1 MPGYSSKKRIY
12 FRHISNSMAL
22 VIAHRTAAALAPENS
37 LQGIRQ
43 AALCRADW
51 VELDVRLS
59 RDGEL
64 VLMHDERLDRTTSGC
79 GLVGETSL
87 EELKGLH
94 LRNRDGSMDQNSA
107 VPTLQEAV
115 HLAGEMELGLVIEM
129 KEEGL
134 EGLIAECISG
144 EDCMVT
150 SFYHT
155 SLCELSEISTLKTGI
170 IISALPINPVRLAL
184 EAGASAI
191 FPRRVNARLFK
202 EAHQQGLAVYPW
214 TVNSREEGGWMLRLG
229 ADGLVTDDP
238 CLLRDTA
245 DQPAQATGRD
255 NCPYYP
261 CHHLSEQDCTHCFC
275 PLYPCKD
282 EELGGY
288 VRTKKGKRFW
298 SCINCTLVH
307 LPQVAAY
314 LAEHPG
320 ATAAELKARR
330 DKKQIH

>member
-1 MPGYSSKKRIY
+1 
-12 FRHISNSMAL
+12 MAL

-37 LQGIRQ
+37 LRGIEQ
-43 AALCRADW
+43 AALCHANW
-51 VELDVRLS
+51 VEMDVRLS

-64 VLMHDERLDRTTSGC
+64 ILMHDERVDRTSSGC
-79 GLVGETSL
+79 GPVGETSL
-87 EELKGLH
+87 EELKDLH
-94 LRNRDGSMDQNSA
+94 LRNRDGSLDQSST

-115 HLAGEMELGLVIEM
+115 SLARELGLGLVVEM

-134 EGLIAECISG
+134 EGLLAESISG

-150 SFYHT
+150 SFYHA
-155 SLCELSEISTLKTGI
+155 SLCELSEISSLKTGI
-170 IISALPINPVRLAL
+170 IISALPIYPLRLAL

-214 TVNSREEGGWMLRLG
+214 TVNSQEEAGWMLRLG

-238 CLLRDTA
+238 CLLRVTA

-261 CHHLSEQDCTHCFC
+261 CHHLPEQDCTHCFC

-282 EELGGY
+282 DELGSY
-288 VRTKKGKRFW
+288 V
-298 SCINCTLVH
+298 
-307 LPQVAAY
+307 
-314 LAEHPG
+314 
-320 ATAAELKARR
+320 
-330 DKKQIH
+330 

>member
-1 MPGYSSKKRIY
+1 MIY
-12 FRHISNSMAL
+12 FPLISGVMAL

-37 LQGIRQ
+37 LRGIEQ
-43 AALCRADW
+43 AALCHANW
-51 VELDVRLS
+51 VEMDVRLS

-64 VLMHDERLDRTTSGC
+64 ILMHDERVDRTSSGC
-79 GLVGETSL
+79 GPVGETSL
-87 EELKGLH
+87 EELKDLH
-94 LRNRDGSMDQNSA
+94 LRNRDGSLDQSST

-115 HLAGEMELGLVIEM
+115 SLARELGLGLVVEM

-134 EGLIAECISG
+134 EGLLAESISG

-150 SFYHT
+150 SFYHA
-155 SLCELSEISTLKTGI
+155 SLCELSEISSLKTGI
-170 IISALPINPVRLAL
+170 IISALPIYPLRLAL

-214 TVNSREEGGWMLRLG
+214 TVNSQEEAGWMLRLG

-238 CLLRDTA
+238 CLLRMTA

-261 CHHLSEQDCTHCFC
+261 CHHLPEQDCTHCFC

-282 EELGGY
+282 DELGSY

-307 LPQVAAY
+307 LPHVAAY

-320 ATAAELKARR
+320 ATAAELKAWR
-330 DKKQIH
+330 DKKRIQ

>member
-1 MPGYSSKKRIY
+1 MIY
-12 FRHISNSMAL
+12 FPLISELMAL
-22 VIAHRTAAALAPENS
+22 VIAHRTAVALAPENS
-37 LQGIRQ
+37 LPGIEQ
-43 AALCRADW
+43 AALCQADW

-59 RDGEL
+59 RDGQL
-64 VLMHDERLDRTTSGC
+64 VLMHDESLERTSSGC
-79 GLVGETSL
+79 GLVAEHSL

-94 LRNRDGSMDQNSA
+94 LRNRDGCLDQSTT
-107 VPTLQEAV
+107 VPTLNEAAN
-115 HLAGEMELGLVIEM
+115 LARELGLGLVVEM

-134 EGLIAECISG
+134 EGLVSESISG

-150 SFYHT
+150 SFYHA
-155 SLCELSEISTLKTGI
+155 SLRELSEISSFKTGI
-170 IISALPINPVRLAL
+170 IISALPLYPVRLAL

-202 EAHQQGLAVYPW
+202 EAHRQGLAVYPW
-214 TVNSREEGGWMLRLG
+214 TVNSREEAGWMLRLG

-238 CLLRDTA
+238 CLLREAA
-245 DQPAQATGRD
+245 DQPAQATGKD

-282 EELGGY
+282 EELGSY

-307 LPQVAAY
+307 LPAVAAY
-314 LAEHPG
+314 LAEHPE
-320 ATAAELKARR
+320 ATAEQLKALSGQ
-330 DKKQIH
+330 KQIQ

>member
-1 MPGYSSKKRIY
+1 
-12 FRHISNSMAL
+12 MAL

-64 VLMHDERLDRTTSGC
+64 VLMHDERVDRTTSGC
-79 GLVGETSL
+79 GLVGDFSR
-87 EELKGLH
+87 EEMQGLF
-94 LRNRDGSMDQNSA
+94 LRNRDGGSDRDST
-107 VPTLQEAV
+107 VPTLKEALS
-115 HLAGEMELGLVIEM
+115 LARELGLGLVVEM

-134 EGLIAECISG
+134 EALIAECVSG
-144 EDCMVT
+144 EDCLVT
-150 SFYHT
+150 SFYHA
-155 SLCELSEISTLKTGI
+155 SLRELSEISSLKTGI
-170 IISALPINPVRLAL
+170 IISSLPINPVRLAL

-214 TVNSREEGGWMLRLG
+214 AVKSGEEGGWMLRLG

-238 CLLRDTA
+238 CLLRETA

-261 CHHLSEQDCTHCFC
+261 CHSLREQDCTHCFC
-275 PLYPCKD
+275 PLYPCRD
-282 EELGGY
+282 RELGSY

-307 LPQVAAY
+307 QPHVAAY
-314 LAEHPG
+314 LAEHPE

-330 DKKQIH
+330 DKKQIQ

>member
-1 MPGYSSKKRIY
+1 MIY
-12 FRHISNSMAL
+12 FRLISVLMAL

-37 LQGIRQ
+37 LRGIER
-43 AALCRADW
+43 AALCHANW

-64 VLMHDERLDRTTSGC
+64 ILMHDERVDRTSSGS
-79 GLVGETSL
+79 GQVGDTNL
-87 EELKGLH
+87 EELKCLH
-94 LRNRDGSMDQNSA
+94 LRNRDGSLDQSST

-115 HLAGEMELGLVIEM
+115 SLARELGLGLVVEM

-134 EGLIAECISG
+134 EGLLAESISG
-144 EDCMVT
+144 DDCMVT
-150 SFYHT
+150 SFYHA
-155 SLCELSEISTLKTGI
+155 SLCELSEISSLKTGI

-191 FPRRVNARLFK
+191 FPQRVNARLFK

-214 TVNSREEGGWMLRLG
+214 TVDSLQEAGWMLRLG
-229 ADGLVTDDP
+229 ADGLVTNDP

-261 CHHLSEQDCTHCFC
+261 CHHLQEQDCTHCFC

-282 EELGGY
+282 KELGSY

-307 LPQVAAY
+307 QPHVASY
-314 LAEHPG
+314 LSEHPG
-320 ATAAELKARR
+320 ATAGELKARR
-330 DKKQIH
+330 NKKTDPITIP

>member
-1 MPGYSSKKRIY
+1 
-12 FRHISNSMAL
+12 MAL
-22 VIAHRTAAALAPENS
+22 VIAHRTAAALAAENS
-37 LQGIRQ
+37 LEGIER
-43 AALCRADW
+43 AAFCRADW

-64 VLMHDERLDRTTSGC
+64 VLMHDESLNRTTSGC
-79 GLVGETSL
+79 GPVGELSL
-87 EELKGLH
+87 EELKCLK
-94 LRNRDGSMDQNSA
+94 LRNRDGSLDQRSK
-107 VPTLQEAV
+107 VPTLKEAV
-115 HLAGEMELGLVIEM
+115 SLARELKLGLVVEM

-134 EGLIAECISG
+134 EGVVAESISG

-150 SFYHT
+150 SFYHA
-155 SLCELSEISTLKTGI
+155 SLRELSQISCLKTGI

-184 EAGASAI
+184 EAEACAI

-214 TVNSREEGGWMLRLG
+214 TVNSREEANWILRLG

-238 CLLRDTA
+238 CLVRVAA
-245 DQPAQATGRD
+245 DQPAQATGKD

-261 CHHLSEQDCTHCFC
+261 CHHFPEQDCSHCFC

-282 EELGGY
+282 EELGSY

-320 ATAAELKARR
+320 ATTAELKARQR
-330 DKKQIH
+330 QKQNQ

>member
-1 MPGYSSKKRIY
+1 
-12 FRHISNSMAL
+12 MAL

-37 LQGIRQ
+37 LRGIEQ
-43 AALCRADW
+43 AASCHANW
-51 VELDVRLS
+51 VEMDVRLS

-64 VLMHDERLDRTTSGC
+64 VLMHDESLERTSSGS
-79 GLVGETSL
+79 GPVGERSL

-94 LRNRDGSMDQNSA
+94 LRNRDGSLDQSST

-115 HLAGEMELGLVIEM
+115 TLARELGLGLVVEM

-134 EGLIAECISG
+134 EGLLAESISG

-150 SFYHT
+150 SFYHS
-155 SLCELSEISTLKTGI
+155 SLRELSEISSLKTGI
-170 IISALPINPVRLAL
+170 IITALPINPVRLAL

-202 EAHQQGLAVYPW
+202 EAHQQCLAVCAW
-214 TVNSREEGGWMLRLG
+214 TVNSREAGGWMLRLG

-261 CHHLSEQDCTHCFC
+261 CHHLPEHDCTRWFC
-275 PLYPCKD
+275 PLYPCKG

>member
-1 MPGYSSKKRIY
+1 
-12 FRHISNSMAL
+12 MAL

-37 LQGIRQ
+37 LRGIEQ
-43 AALCRADW
+43 AASCHANW
-51 VELDVRLS
+51 VEMDVRLS

-64 VLMHDERLDRTTSGC
+64 VLMHDESLERTSSGS
-79 GLVGETSL
+79 GPVGERSL

-94 LRNRDGSMDQNSA
+94 LRNRDGSLDQSST

-115 HLAGEMELGLVIEM
+115 TLARELGLGLVVEM

-134 EGLIAECISG
+134 EGLLAESICR

-150 SFYHT
+150 SFYHA
-155 SLCELSEISTLKTGI
+155 SLCELSEISSLKTGI

-214 TVNSREEGGWMLRLG
+214 TVNSGEEAGWMLRLG

-238 CLLRDTA
+238 CLLRVTA

-261 CHHLSEQDCTHCFC
+261 CHHLPEQDCTHCFC

-282 EELGGY
+282 EELGRF
-288 VRTKKGKRFW
+288 VRTKRGKRFW
-298 SCINCTLVH
+298 SCIDCKLVH
-307 LPQVAAY
+307 LPNVARY
-314 LAEHPG
+314 LSLHPES
-320 ATAAELKARR
+320 TTEELKALV
-330 DKKQIH
+330 D

>member
-1 MPGYSSKKRIY
+1 
-12 FRHISNSMAL
+12 MAL
-22 VIAHRTAAALAPENS
+22 VIAHRTAAALAAENS
-37 LQGIRQ
+37 LEGIER
-43 AALCRADW
+43 AAFCRADW

-59 RDGEL
+59 RDGQL
-64 VLMHDERLDRTTSGC
+64 VLMHDESLSRTTSGC
-79 GLVGETSL
+79 GLVGEQSL
-87 EELKGLH
+87 DELKCLK
-94 LRNRDGSMDQNSA
+94 LRNRDGSLNQRSK
-107 VPTLQEAV
+107 VPTLKEALS
-115 HLAGEMELGLVIEM
+115 LARELKLGLVVEM

-134 EGLIAECISG
+134 EGLIAESVSG

-150 SFYHT
+150 SFYHA
-155 SLCELSEISTLKTGI
+155 SLRELSEISCLKTGI

-191 FPRRVNARLFK
+191 FPSRVNARLFK

-214 TVNSREEGGWMLRLG
+214 TVNSREEAGWILRLG

-238 CLLRDTA
+238 CMVRVAA
-245 DQPAQATGRD
+245 DQPVQATGKD

-261 CHHLSEQDCTHCFC
+261 CHHFPEQDCTHCFC

-282 EELGGY
+282 EELGSY

-307 LPQVAAY
+307 LPQAAAY
-314 LAEHPG
+314 LAEHPD
-320 ATAAELKARR
+320 ATAAELKDRQR
-330 DKKQIH
+330 QKQNQ